1 MNQKEL
7 KFQENKEALKENMAK
22 AFEKA
27 FIEMGDKAKEIDWF
41 VCNRFSDKK

>member
-1 MNQKEL
+1 MNNSKA
-7 KFQENKEALKENMAK
+7 KFQENKEALKENIAK

-41 VCNRFSDKK
+41 VCNRFPDKK